1 MIESIHIFF
10 RFSSLAFGLVVS
22 LRPKGT
28 PIYRVMGLLYV
39 ASIVGLNIMAFSIYR
54 LFDGFG
60 VFHVFAIVSLATI
73 IVGLVKV
80 KRRKSSNWL
89 VEHFE
94 NMSWSYVGLLAATN
108 NEIFVHIYSFNEV
121 GQNYPLFVLLLTFVV
136 IAVSGL
142 DIYKKRV
149 ALVCKYGLRAA

>member
-1 MIESIHIFF
+1 MIESTHIFLG
-10 RFSSLAFGLVVS
+10 FSSLVFGLVVS

-39 ASIVGLNIMAFSIYR
+39 TLMVGLNIMVFGIYR

-94 NMSWSYVGLLAATN
+94 NRSWSYVGLLAATN
-108 NEIFVHIYSFNEV
+108 NEIFLDIYSFNEV
-121 GQNYPLFVLLLTFVV
+121 GQNYPLFVLLMTFVV

-142 DIYKKRV
+142 VIYKKRV
-149 ALVCKYGLRAA
+149 ALVGKYGLRAA